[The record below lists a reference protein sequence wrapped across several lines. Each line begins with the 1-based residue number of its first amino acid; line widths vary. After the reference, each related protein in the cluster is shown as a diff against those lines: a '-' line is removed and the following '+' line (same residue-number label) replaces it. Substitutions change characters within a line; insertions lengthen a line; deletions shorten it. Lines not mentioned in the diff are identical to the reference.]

1 MVIPQSHRPKT
12 KERDFAQNF
21 HKNDNF
27 LKIQIRSCEIRQ
39 FRLISV
45 RNMAEKDPALMERAK
60 RARRIVRNPDQ
71 YKVCL
76 GCDSIVAAKVSIC
89 PNCHSY
95 RYEAEQDQVVR
106 QAQILSQREQ
116 HSVVAEDLF

>member
-1 MVIPQSHRPKT
+1 MPQ
-12 KERDFAQNF
+12 E
-21 HKNDNF
+21 
-27 LKIQIRSCEIRQ
+27 
-39 FRLISV
+39 
-45 RNMAEKDPALMERAK
+45 DPALMERAK

-76 GCDSIVAAKVSIC
+76 GCESIVASKVSIC

-95 RYEAEQDQVVR
+95 RYETGENQVVR
-106 QAQILSQREQ
+106 QAHLLSSREQ